1 MPGLTISSP
10 GTASI
15 LTQHR
20 PGYQQKKCPSSVG
33 NGRLPS
39 ITEKAATSN
48 DAGNGLPRRLSY
60 LDPIQVNMP
69 GTTVHMSVP
78 GSDLK
83 RPSARPPLAEQPRHV
98 GNAQTLHGACTESDG
113 SALANGF
120 GWPSDNDSLIFSQNA
135 PDAGPIQQTD
145 AAQAPTAHNVMRI
158 RRELTAVLDT
168 LRAHQPKTELLER
181 ARQAPLT
188 ATSFYSQADIV
199 RSGAMRSECTR
210 EVLAS
215 LDIHCD
221 EIGRVLD
228 AAGSAGADEV
238 INACRVLS
246 LKAGDAYPDKTNAVR
261 DALAKYIKSA
271 KGDYSGTGTSFLG
284 SASSSLS
291 GLEKKLATLT
301 GAIGH
306 DAIRSEILRDLT
318 PALLHQMEIKGW
330 DISEE
335 SFIRASNSQAMHA
348 GLELMAGRGQI
359 PLKTMESLAQLL
371 CEAPGSAREAQRS
384 PKPCPPTSPALTASP
399 VASPP
404 PANAP
409 GSPLTLQV
417 NVTPQMLNEQR
428 IEGFRGTGAGG
439 VVVREKSTSV
449 SSPDSNFPQSSYS
462 ETLVIPD
469 GTGKSGSLI
478 FNVSPNMR
486 NVQTF
491 EMAPDGQERDNAA
504 VPSVSRIPAALEGVD
519 ADSKQD
525 TNLEKRP
532 RVVNQFTHSGSRIPR
547 LISTQPEV
555 VRAEMVQQSAVP
567 DDELVDAEVDDD
579 AVTPVATPVR
589 EEVTP
594 PPNAGSGSPKPPQ
607 WSESYLDKPNPGLI
621 QPQGPNGTGRYLNH
635 LTLRHN
641 VRMTDEQ
648 KEAALRAAREV
659 LKPEQLIALSSHPV
673 VQPVSATEGSTAAR
687 WHSGT
692 PEAPEVPQIS
702 HRGPGAVP
710 GKLAINPNVV
720 RPRSEAG

>member
-1 MPGLTISSP
+1 MSGLTISSA
-10 GTASI
+10 GKASSP
-15 LTQHR
+15 LQNHQ
-20 PGYQQKKCPSSVG
+20 GYQQQKCPSSVD
-33 NGRLPS
+33 NGTLPP
-39 ITEKAATSN
+39 ITEAASSN
-48 DAGNGLPRRLSY
+48 DAGNGLPRRVSY
-60 LDPIQVNMP
+60 LDPVQIKMP

-78 GSDLK
+78 GSILK
-83 RPSARPPLAEQPRHV
+83 GSSARTFLAEHLRHA
-98 GNAQTLHGACTESDG
+98 GNVRMPHGACPESDG

-120 GWPSDNDSLIFSQNA
+120 EWPSDNDSLIFSQNG

-145 AAQAPTAHNVMRI
+145 AAQAPTALNDIRI

-181 ARQAPLT
+181 ARQAALT

-215 LDIHCD
+215 LGFHCD
-221 EIGRVLD
+221 EIGRVLE

-246 LKAGDAYPDKTNAVR
+246 LKAGEAYSDKTSAVR

-284 SASSSLS
+284 SASSSLN
-291 GLEKKLATLT
+291 GLEKKLATLM

-306 DAIRSEILRDLT
+306 DAIRSEILSDLT

-348 GLELMAGRGQI
+348 GLELMAGRGKI

-371 CEAPGSAREAQRS
+371 CEAPGRARDTQRS
-384 PKPCPPTSPALTASP
+384 PEPCPPTSPALTASP

-404 PANAP
+404 AANAP
-409 GSPLTLQV
+409 GSPLTVQV
-417 NVTPQMLNEQR
+417 NVTPHMLNTQH
-428 IEGFRGTGAGG
+428 IKGLRGTGAGG
-439 VVVREKSTSV
+439 VVVRGKSTSV
-449 SSPDSNFPQSSYS
+449 SSPDSDFPRSSYS
-462 ETLVIPD
+462 ETRMIPD

-478 FNVSPNMR
+478 INVSPNMR

-491 EMAPDGQERDNAA
+491 EMAPDGQERDDAA
-504 VPSVSRIPAALEGVD
+504 VTSVSRIPAALEEVATGSGNVPHER
-519 ADSKQD
+519 SK
-525 TNLEKRP
+525 T
-532 RVVNQFTHSGSRIPR
+532 SASRIPLR
-547 LISTQPEV
+547 VTPQRVTLEDDTLQQQPVEDTPV
-555 VRAEMVQQSAVP
+555 IEVP
-567 DDELVDAEVDDD
+567 DSHVAM
-579 AVTPVATPVR
+579 PVADPTPAY
-589 EEVTP
+589 VTP

-607 WSESYLDKPNPGLI
+607 RLESFLKKLNPGMV
-621 QPQGPNGTGRYLNH
+621 QPQGLNGTGRYLNH
-635 LTLRHN
+635 LAPRHN
-641 VRMTDEQ
+641 VPMTDAQ
-648 KEAALRAAREV
+648 KKGALRAAEKI

-673 VQPVSATEGSTAAR
+673 VQPVSATEGSTAAH